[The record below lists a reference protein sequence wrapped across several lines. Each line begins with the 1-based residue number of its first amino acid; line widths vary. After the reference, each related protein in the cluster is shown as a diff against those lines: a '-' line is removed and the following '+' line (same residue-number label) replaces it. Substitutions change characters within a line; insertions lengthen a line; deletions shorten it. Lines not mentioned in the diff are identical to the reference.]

1 MFWSTIF
8 SLNCF
13 YGHVEFTSINLPETS
28 ITGRNFSANCP
39 TIMKF
44 FNCFWNVFSSKLL
57 LWICSMQFW
66 QARQRFPAQIPEV
79 IRQKVQKWC
88 ELPSK
93 KNFST
98 KSSHGEVENRL
109 KTPLKFYRQ
118 STEVFPLEIQKTKQF
133 VTFAKKILP
142 KASFENENPFLTTPP
157 RFSSQKL

>member
-1 MFWSTIF
+1 MEKHMFWSTIF

-66 QARQRFPAQIPEV
+66 QARQTISVEWPWV
-79 IRQKVQKWC
+79 IQKNFNKQWKILSKN
-88 ELPSK
+88 LPSK
-93 KNFST
+93 FSRGQVGR
-98 KSSHGEVENRL
+98 SL
-109 KTPLKFYRQ
+109 KTPQNFFWPPV
-118 STEVFPLEIQKTKQF
+118 EVFPLDIQKEIKNF
-133 VTFAKKILP
+133 NFC
-142 KASFENENPFLTTPP
+142 
-157 RFSSQKL
+157 